1 MEMKFIDPKTD
12 YAFKRIFGS
21 EDSHDTL
28 ISFIDASLKLK
39 GDRRVKTVHIK
50 NPYQTPTLPVLK
62 ESIVDI
68 SCTDYRGVRYLVEM
82 QVEKVKGFANRIIH
96 NLTKCY
102 CGQAE
107 KGRAYP
113 DMNDVVLI
121 AVMDFVLFEKF
132 DPYHSIFVLQD
143 IETNFAPFNQL
154 KICCLELKKFAKEEA
169 ELKDM
174 LDKWIYFL
182 KEAPNLEVRPSILEE
197 EVFVQA
203 FEKAKTS
210 NLTPEEKEI
219 YDAAKIAATDK
230 KGMIEQALEDGLQ
243 KGLQK
248 GRQKGREEEREQV
261 ALRMIENGFNVEDIC
276 KLTDLS
282 LKEVENMKAD
292 SIIRK

>member
-1 MEMKFIDPKTD
+1 MQFIDPKTD

-28 ISFIDASLKLK
+28 ISFINASLKLES
-39 GDRRVKTVHIK
+39 DRRVKTVDIQ
-50 NPYQTPTLPVLK
+50 NPYQTPTLPILK

-68 SCTDYRGVRYLVEM
+68 FCTDYRGVRYLVEM

-107 KGRAYP
+107 KGREYP
-113 DMNDVVLI
+113 NMNDVVLI

-143 IETNFAPFNQL
+143 VETGFAPFNQL
-154 KICCLELKKFAKEEA
+154 KVCCLELKKFAKEESD
-169 ELKDM
+169 LNDM

-182 KEAPNLEVRPSILEE
+182 KETSNLQVQPSTLRE
-197 EVFVQA
+197 EVFSHA

-230 KGMIEQALEDGLQ
+230 KGMIEQALEDGWTE
-243 KGLQK
+243 
-248 GRQKGREEEREQV
+248 GRKEGRKEGREEGLTEGRKQV
-261 ALRMIENGFNVEDIC
+261 ALNMIADGLHIEIVSKHTGF
-276 KLTDLS
+276 S
-282 LKEVENMKAD
+282 LKEIEKLKN
-292 SIIRK
+292 